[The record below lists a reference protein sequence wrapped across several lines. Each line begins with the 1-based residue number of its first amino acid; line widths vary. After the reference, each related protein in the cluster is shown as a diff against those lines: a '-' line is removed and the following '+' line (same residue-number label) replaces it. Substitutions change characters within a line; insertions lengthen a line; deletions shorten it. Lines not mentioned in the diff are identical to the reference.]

1 MTEWLIVAVSEGAG
15 LLTEAV
21 VYRGR
26 RSDVVVA
33 LVSVSETCW
42 FSLAAG
48 QEL

>member
-1 MTEWLIVAVSEGAG
+1 MTEWWLVAVSEGAG

-42 FSLAAG
+42 ISLAAG